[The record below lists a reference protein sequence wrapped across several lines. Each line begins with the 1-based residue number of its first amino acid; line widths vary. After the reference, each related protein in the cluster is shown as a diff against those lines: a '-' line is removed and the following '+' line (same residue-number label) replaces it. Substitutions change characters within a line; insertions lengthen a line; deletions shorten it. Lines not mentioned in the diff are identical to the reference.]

1 MYQNFSLYM
10 LANHDQNCK
19 VEFIQLCVGFI
30 SCQIFFIIQQL
41 DTLYLGV
48 NNVRVVCESMK
59 KFKCVCIG
67 GFSRLDLASDSGLAT
82 RQNATCV
89 KHAGN
94 GRVTIAGTLQ
104 DKKYNLA

>member
-67 GFSRLDLASDSGLAT
+67 GFSRQDS
-82 RQNATCV
+82 
-89 KHAGN
+89 HDWIS
-94 GRVTIAGTLQ
+94 RVTQ
-104 DKKYNLA
+104 DWQLAKMPHV